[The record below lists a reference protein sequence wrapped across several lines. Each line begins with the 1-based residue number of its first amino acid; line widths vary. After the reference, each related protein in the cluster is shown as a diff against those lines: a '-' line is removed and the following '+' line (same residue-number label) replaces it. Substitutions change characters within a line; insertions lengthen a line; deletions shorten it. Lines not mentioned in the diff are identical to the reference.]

1 MELARQLRPGGEE
14 REPVGLALQTA
25 SFDDQEEVLY
35 APGTQTTRV
44 SGDVVRWHLVNGAEF
59 VPAADY
65 IQVSPVW
72 LRPAL
77 RCFLCGAPPPSI
89 GFNFALFASG
99 CAWNVSYVASR
110 LAGRVR
116 GDTCNSADPHVQ
128 MFLAATPRA

>member
-72 LRPAL
+72 LCPPL
-77 RCFLCGAPPPSI
+77 SCLLCGAPPP
-89 GFNFALFASG
+89 
-99 CAWNVSYVASR
+99 
-110 LAGRVR
+110 
-116 GDTCNSADPHVQ
+116 
-128 MFLAATPRA
+128 